1 MSENKS
7 ISKRIGGG
15 KALLFFF
22 LSIILACLVLAGLY
36 FRGRSQDVPD
46 ALQASSPAEEATIS
60 LYTAQVSLL
69 EETLSAENTLS
80 FIEEPTQEY
89 DYNYKEILYEE
100 DGFLLASIQGKRYI
114 GYIAV
119 INDPNRVYLGAID
132 FFSAGV
138 VGKPVQE
145 LANENGAMLA
155 VNGGG
160 FADAQGVGIGGLPT
174 GVVIQDGVLRCGARA
189 HAVGIDYDGK
199 LHAGYYNGDEMMEMN
214 MRWALSYGPTL
225 IDDGKVLT
233 STNINE
239 EPRTAIG
246 QRADG
251 SIIILSIQGRQ
262 VSALGV
268 TQTELAQIMADYGAI
283 EASNLD
289 GGASADMY
297 FKGEFVNTANSS
309 GEPRPIPTAVLVAYA
324 EEVSE

>member
-1 MSENKS
+1 MSDNKS
-7 ISKRIGGG
+7 TPKRMGIG
-15 KALLFFF
+15 KALLC
-22 LSIILACLVLAGLY
+22 IILALVLAFGVLAGLY
-36 FRGRSQDVPD
+36 FWGSSQEAP
-46 ALQASSPAEEATIS
+46 ASLTESSPAAGTAVS
-60 LYTAQVSLL
+60 LYEAQSLQS
-69 EETLSAENTLS
+69 ESATSADETVPIAAA
-80 FIEEPTQEY
+80 PKDY
-89 DYNYKEILYEE
+89 GYNYKDILYEE
-100 DGFLLASIQGKRYI
+100 DGFLLASIQGKRYV

-119 INDPNRVYLGAID
+119 IDDPNRIYLGAIEH
-132 FFSAGV
+132 FSAGM
-138 VGKPVQE
+138 VGMPVQDI
-145 LANENGAMLA
+145 ANTNGAMMA

-160 FADAQGVGIGGLPT
+160 FADAKGVGIGGLPT
-174 GVVIQDGVLRCGARA
+174 GNVIQDGVLRCSARA
-189 HAVGIDYDGK
+189 HSVGIDYDGV
-199 LHAGYYNGDEMMEMN
+199 LHAGYFTGEEMMDLG

-225 IDDGKVLT
+225 IDDGEVLT

-251 SIIILSIQGRQ
+251 SIIIVSIQGRQ

-268 TQTELAQIMADYGAI
+268 AQTELAEIMADYGAI

-297 FKGEFVNTANSS
+297 FQGRFINTANSS